1 MKKYIYDIED
11 INHSRKTIHF
21 DMKGIFYLTYCK
33 KDAGTF
39 GPFYMCRFY
48 QNKKGESFILHN
60 GKRYYCDHNLIIS

>member
-1 MKKYIYDIED
+1 MRKYINDIED
-11 INHSRKTIHF
+11 IDYFRKTIHF
-21 DMKGIFYLTYCK
+21 DMNGVFHITYCK
-33 KDAGTF
+33 NGAGTF